1 VEVCFAWDSAK
12 AASNLLKHGV
22 SFEVARL
29 VFSDPFALSAPERVE
44 GGEERW
50 QTIGSVRGSM
60 LLGVAHTVQDEA
72 DTQVI
77 RIISARRAEA
87 RERRRYEQEVR

>member
-22 SFEVARL
+22 SFDVARL
-29 VFSDPFALSAPERVE
+29 VLSDPFALSAPERIE

-50 QTIGSVRGSM
+50 QTFGSVRGSM
-60 LLGVAHTVQDEA
+60 LLGVAHTARDEA

-87 RERRRYEQEVR
+87 RDRRRYEQEER